1 MKPKIYR
8 TIYDSNRYPVIVSE
22 TGSYVTD
29 GRKPFDTPDAVY
41 NFCSREMRMDF
52 LPDEYVYLFVLDI
65 RNRLTGFFEISHGA
79 GNCSLVPIREIMRN
93 LLCLDAFSFILVHNH
108 PSGDPSPSPE
118 DIAATKNIAA
128 ASETVGVRFL
138 DHIIVGDGHY
148 YSFKEWGDIS

>member
-41 NFCSREMRMDF
+41 DFCSRE
-52 LPDEYVYLFVLDI
+52 
-65 RNRLTGFFEISHGA
+65 
-79 GNCSLVPIREIMRN
+79 
-93 LLCLDAFSFILVHNH
+93 
-108 PSGDPSPSPE
+108 SGDPSPSQE
-118 DIAATKNIAA
+118 DIATTRKIAA

-148 YSFKEWGDIS
+148 YSFKERGDIS